1 MGFGIGYCPRG
12 VVLGVT
18 AAYVDACLLGSW
30 ALPEAGP
37 QHECPKEK
45 HSAGRGVVCSRVPTM
60 PLGGAL
66 GMSGRGGAAQQIGS
80 EEGQPSR
87 SYNFF
92 PQPFTQPP
100 GESAASPSPNL
111 NLMSENKIETRK

>member
-37 QHECPKEK
+37 QHECPKENAVSRK
-45 HSAGRGVVCSRVPTM
+45 GGSLQPGTHYAPRGSPGHVRE
-60 PLGGAL
+60 
-66 GMSGRGGAAQQIGS
+66 RGSCAADR
-80 EEGQPSR
+80 E
-87 SYNFF
+87 
-92 PQPFTQPP
+92 
-100 GESAASPSPNL
+100 
-111 NLMSENKIETRK
+111 